1 MGQDPMPG
9 LGLHLGNNLVG
20 LRQLLKIVDAGGER
34 IDITL
39 GSADAEHVQNY
50 LRVLRIVLVPAVV
63 QRLAGSCQGNR

>member
-34 IDITL
+34 IDIAL
-39 GSADAEHVQNY
+39 DRANVEHVQND
-50 LRVLRIVLVPAVV
+50 LRVL
-63 QRLAGSCQGNR
+63 